1 MVKFLF
7 IRFSSIGDIVLTT
20 PAVRC
25 LKKQVEGA
33 EVHYAVKKQ
42 FAPVIMGNPYLDK
55 VHQYRGNL
63 TELIKELKKEKFDYI
78 IDLHHNIRSFL
89 VKSRLSAIPLS
100 FNKIN
105 LKKWLLVRLKIDRL
119 PDVHI
124 VDRYIETLKIFDIK
138 NDGEGLDYFI
148 PEEDEI
154 DPATLPD
161 RFHSGYIGFAIGAM
175 HNTKKLTSEKIISL
189 CREINHPII
198 LLGGQG
204 DTESGNQVVSDV
216 GDKVFNACGKY
227 NINQSAS
234 LVRQSMLILTH
245 DTGLMHI
252 AAAFKKKIISVWG
265 STVPEFGMY
274 PYLPDPASEIIEIK
288 DLPCRPCS
296 KLGYKKCPKGHFK
309 CINEI
314 NIEQVINLTNKLY
327 KKNNHAD
334 K

>member
-33 EVHYAVKKQ
+33 EVHYAVKEQ
-42 FAPVIMGNPYLDK
+42 FAPLLMANPYIDK
-55 VHQYRGNL
+55 VHQYEGDL
-63 TELIKELKKEKFDYI
+63 SELVKELRQEEFHYI

-89 VKSRLSAIPLS
+89 VKSRLNAIPLS

-124 VDRYIETLKIFDIK
+124 VDRYIETLKIFDLK

-148 PEEDEI
+148 PEENEI

-175 HNTKKLTSEKIISL
+175 HNTKKLTLEKIISL

-198 LLGGQG
+198 LLGDQG

-216 GDKVFNACGKY
+216 GNKVFNACGEY

-234 LVRQSMLILTH
+234 LVRQSILFLTH

-274 PYLPDPASEIIEIK
+274 PYLPDPASKIIEIK
-288 DLPCRPCS
+288 DLLCRPCS
-296 KLGYKKCPKGHFK
+296 NLGYKKCPKEHFK

-314 NIEQVINLTNKLY
+314 DISKVASMANKLY
-327 KKNNHAD
+327 KKLLLSG
-334 K
+334 

>member
-25 LKKQVEGA
+25 LKKQVEDA
-33 EVHYAVKKQ
+33 EVHYTVKKQ
-42 FAPVIMGNPYLDK
+42 FAPLVMANSYIDK
-55 VHQYRGNL
+55 VHQYEGNL
-63 TELIKELKKEKFDYI
+63 SKLVKELRQEEFQYI

-89 VKSRLSAIPLS
+89 VKSCLSAIPLS
-100 FNKIN
+100 LNKIN

-161 RFHSGYIGFAIGAM
+161 LFHSGYIGFAIGAM
-175 HNTKKLTSEKIISL
+175 HNTKKLTLEKIISL

-274 PYLPDPASEIIEIK
+274 PYLPDPVSEIIEIK

-296 KLGYKKCPKGHFK
+296 KLGYKKCPKGHFN

-314 NIEQVINLTNKLY
+314 DISKIASMANTFCKS
-327 KKNNHAD
+327 
-334 K
+334 